1 MSETIMSKT
10 VARRKRKF
18 SVSSIFIYLFLSV
31 ASLLSLFPFYW
42 MFVMA
47 TRPSA
52 AYNSIPPV
60 ITPGNLLVENFQ
72 KVLEQIEFFK
82 ALGNTVLIC
91 TVVTLVVLMIS
102 SLAGFA
108 FAKFKFPGK
117 NILFVGILLTMV
129 IPPQLGLIPQYYLI
143 SKAGLLDTLSGVMIL
158 FFLNPLGIFLM
169 RQYVSEAVPDELIEA
184 SKLDGCSNFKIYRR
198 IILPIILPAF
208 ATLGIIVFTAVWG
221 EFLWQFTV
229 LRDPEKYTIQVA
241 LASLN
246 NTFKVD
252 YGMLMSGV
260 FWATVPLIIIFL
272 FFNRLFIA
280 SITDGAVK

>member
-1 MSETIMSKT
+1 MDKKNSAKKGTIP
-10 VARRKRKF
+10 
-18 SVSSIFIYLFLSV
+18 IYIVLGF
-31 ASLLSLFPFYW
+31 ASLASLFPFYW

-60 ITPGNLLVENFQ
+60 MLPGTKLVENFQ
-72 KVLEQIEFFK
+72 RVLDTIPFFQ
-82 ALGNTVLIC
+82 AMWNTIILCTTVTIAVL
-91 TVVTLVVLMIS
+91 LIS

-108 FAKFKFPGK
+108 FAKFDFPGK
-117 NILFVGILLTMV
+117 NFFFVGILLTMV

-143 SKAGLLDTLSGVMIL
+143 SQLGWLDTLLGAGVIFL
-158 FFLNPLGIFLM
+158 LNPLGIFLM
-169 RQYVSEAVPDELIEA
+169 RQYISESVPDELMEA
-184 SKLDGCSNFKIYRR
+184 AKLDGCSNFRIYWS
-198 IILPIILPAF
+198 IVLPIIKPAF
-208 ATLGIIVFTAVWG
+208 ATLGIIVFTLVWG

-229 LRDPEKYTIQVA
+229 LRDPASYTLQVA

-246 NTFKVD
+246 TAFRVD
-252 YGMLMSGV
+252 FGMLLSGV

-272 FFNRLFIA
+272 MFNRLFIS